1 MLEDTLYNNQTPSL
15 ILGDFNGWHPAW
27 GSPKT
32 NSRGKTIQ
40 QFIDNTQLILLNDK
54 SPTHFSTH
62 NTYTHIDLLLCS
74 ATLAPHAKWEILN
87 DLHGSDHF
95 PIVISLF
102 PPNKIN
108 KFSKPFFIL
117 KKPTG
122 SNTRLS
128 HTNITKYF
136 PLNVNKEAA
145 QINKIILHSANIS
158 IPQTSVNTKPYRV
171 P

>member
-1 MLEDTLYNNQTPSL
+1 MLEDTLYNNQTPLL
-15 ILGDFNGWHPAW
+15 ILGDLKGWHPAW

-32 NSRGKTIQ
+32 YSRGKTIQ

-62 NTYTHIDLLLCS
+62 NTYTHIDLSLCS

-95 PIVISLF
+95 PIVLKLIF
-102 PPNKIN
+102 KTI
-108 KFSKPFFIL
+108 FIL
-117 KKPTG
+117 KKANWEQYESLTHKHKEIFPT
-122 SNTRLS
+122 SV
-128 HTNITKYF
+128 
-136 PLNVNKEAA
+136 NVNKEAA

-158 IPQTSVNTKPYRV
+158 IPQT
-171 P
+171 